1 MFDFQ
6 DFYTRIR
13 QLKLHSSRLVEGLYS
28 GNYRSV
34 FRGPGLEFDEV
45 REYDPQDDARFID
58 WNVSSRLGVPYTKKF
73 REERELSLHIVA
85 DISPSMSSGSGRYNK
100 REILN
105 SLFANL
111 AFSAVSTEDR
121 VGAVFFTD
129 RIEGWVSPRKGKT
142 HALSLVQECFMTEA
156 VGRGSNLG
164 LALRTAH
171 ESMKRRGVIVI
182 LSDFKT
188 GNFWKEL
195 SLVSRHHDVIAIRI
209 SDPIDTEFPEGGLI
223 ELIDPETD
231 QVVLGFGNSRTFRRE
246 YHDFWTLQSL
256 YWKRECARRGVP
268 VLEVSTVDDP
278 SARLASFFNRRRIK
292 K

>member
-1 MFDFQ
+1 MFDFH
-6 DFYTRIR
+6 DFSIRIR
-13 QLKLHSSRLVEGLYS
+13 QLNLHSSRLVEGLYA

-45 REYDPQDDARFID
+45 REYDPMDDARFID
-58 WNVSSRLGVPYTKKF
+58 WNVSSRMGTPYTKKF
-73 REERELSLHIVA
+73 REERELSLQIVA
-85 DISPSMSSGSGRYNK
+85 DISPSMNSGSGQHNK

-129 RIEGWVSPRKGKT
+129 RIERWVSPRKGKT
-142 HALSLVQECFMTEA
+142 HALTLVQDCFLAEA
-156 VGRGSNLG
+156 EGQGSDLG

-171 ESMKRRGVIVI
+171 ESMKRRGIIII

-195 SLVSRHHDVIAIRI
+195 SLISKHHDVIAIRI
-209 SDPIDTEFPEGGLI
+209 YDPIDTEFPEGGLI
-223 ELIDPETD
+223 ELIDTETG
-231 QVVLGFGNSRTFRRE
+231 QVVWGYGNSKAFRRE
-246 YHDFWTLQSL
+246 YHDFWILQRL
-256 YWKRECARRGVP
+256 NWKKECARRSVP
-268 VLEVSTVDDP
+268 ALEVSTLDDP
-278 SARLASFFNRRRIK
+278 AARLAAFFNGRRERR
-292 K
+292 

>member
-45 REYDPQDDARFID
+45 REYDPMDDARFID
-58 WNVSSRLGVPYTKKF
+58 WNVSSRMGSPYTKKF
-73 REERELSLHIVA
+73 REERELSLTIIA
-85 DISPSMSSGSGRYNK
+85 DISPSLDSGSGRYNK

-111 AFSAVSTEDR
+111 AFAAVSTEDR
-121 VGAVFFTD
+121 VGGVFFSD
-129 RIEGWVSPRKGKT
+129 KIEKWVPPRKGKT
-142 HALSLVQECFMTEA
+142 YALSLVQECLMAQAT
-156 VGRGSNLG
+156 GKGSNLG

-171 ESMKRRGVIVI
+171 ESMKRRGIIVI

-188 GNFWKEL
+188 SNYWKEM
-195 SLVSRHHDVIAIRI
+195 SLVTKHHDVIAVRI
-209 SDPIDTEFPEGGLI
+209 HDPLDSEFPEGGLL
-223 ELIDPETD
+223 ELIDPETG
-231 QVVLGFGNSRTFRRE
+231 QVVLGFGNSPTFRRE
-246 YHDFWTLQSL
+246 YHDFWALQRL
-256 YWKRECARRGVP
+256 HWKRECLRRGVP
-268 VLEVSTVDDP
+268 VLEVGTQDDP
-278 SARLASFFNRRRIK
+278 ASRLSQFFNRRERHP
-292 K
+292 

>member
-13 QLKLHSSRLVEGLYS
+13 QLKLHSSRLVNGLYA

-58 WNVSSRLGVPYTKKF
+58 WNVSSRLGSPYTKKF

-85 DISPSMSSGSGRYNK
+85 DVSPSMNSGSGRYNK

-111 AFSAVSTEDR
+111 ALSAVSTEDK
-121 VGAVFFTD
+121 VGAVFFSD
-129 RIEGWVSPRKGKT
+129 VLEGWVGPKKGKT
-142 HALSLVQECFMTEA
+142 HALSLVQQCFMTEA
-156 VGRGSNLG
+156 QGRGSNLG

-171 ESMKRRGVIVI
+171 ESAKSRGIIII

-188 GNFWKEL
+188 HTFWNEL
-195 SLVSRHHDVIAIRI
+195 ALVAKHHDVIAVRI
-209 SDPIDTEFPEGGLI
+209 YDPIDTEFPEGGMV

-246 YHDFWTLQSL
+246 YHDFWTLQRL
-256 YWKRECARRGVP
+256 HWKRECARRGVP
-268 VLEVSTVDDP
+268 ALDVSTFDDP
-278 SARLASFFNRRRIK
+278 AARLAAFFNGRGQR
-292 K
+292 

>member
-58 WNVSSRLGVPYTKKF
+58 WNVSSRLGTPYTKKF
-73 REERELSLHIVA
+73 REERELSLHLVA
-85 DISPSMSSGSGRYNK
+85 DISPSMDSGSGRYNK

-121 VGAVFFTD
+121 VGAVLFTD
-129 RIEGWVSPRKGKT
+129 KIEGWVSPRKGKT
-142 HALSLVQECFMTEA
+142 HALSLVQQCFMTEA
-156 VGRGSNLG
+156 EGRGSDLG

-171 ESMKRRGVIVI
+171 ESMKRRGVIIV
-182 LSDFKT
+182 LSDFKI
-188 GNFWKEL
+188 GSYWKEL
-195 SLVSRHHDVIAIRI
+195 SLVAKHHDVIAIRI
-209 SDPIDTEFPEGGLI
+209 HDPLDTEFPEGGLI
-223 ELIDPETD
+223 ELIDPETG

-246 YHDFWTLQSL
+246 YHDFWTLQRL
-256 YWKRECARRGVP
+256 HWKRECARRGVP
-268 VLEVSTVDDP
+268 VLEVSTTDDP
-278 SARLASFFNRRRIK
+278 SARLAGFFNRRGAKR
-292 K
+292 